1 MEKKSRKLINNTVL
15 FFIGNLGSKFIQ
27 FFLVPL
33 YTYTLSTTEYGVTDL
48 VITTINFLIPIFSI
62 QISDG
67 LLRFGMDKNENQIDV
82 INNSFKVLL
91 IGSFFSVLLSPIFSF
106 SDTLKE
112 WIFYFLIIMNLR
124 MYRDFFSIILKIQDK
139 NKLFAVDS
147 ILYTFVL
154 CICSVINLVILKM
167 KISGYFLSYV
177 IANIFSIIFIIIT
190 SRIRL
195 SDFFIKMN
203 KKLVKKIII
212 YTAPLIINS
221 ISYWITTAFDRY
233 MINWMLDQR
242 SVGLYAVASKI
253 PTILT
258 TFTGIFSQAWLISSI
273 SEYENDRDT
282 NFYVSAFM
290 NYCEISLIIC
300 AILILIIRPFMFF
313 YVSNEYFVAWK
324 YSPILILSAV
334 FSGICSFLN
343 GIYYA
348 YKRNISTTVTTIVGA
363 TVNIV
368 LNYIMI
374 PKIGIL
380 GASIATLISWFIIMV
395 LKLIYMKKF
404 ICFKVNY
411 FYLLVSVILV
421 LIEIIVLNLKNKLI
435 IYSINFTIT
444 ILIMYINRSI
454 ISKSF
459 SILKNKMKG
468 IKI

>member
-1 MEKKSRKLINNTVL
+1 MKKKSRKLINNTVL

-33 YTYTLSTTEYGVTDL
+33 YTYTLSTNEYGVTDL
-48 VITTINFLIPIFSI
+48 VMTTINFLIPIFSI

-67 LLRFGMDKNENQIDV
+67 LLRLGMDKNENQVEV

-91 IGSFFSVLLSPIFSF
+91 IGSLFSVLLLPIFSL
-106 SDTLKE
+106 SNTLKE

-139 NKLFAVDS
+139 NKLFAIDS

-154 CICSVINLVILKM
+154 CVCSVVNLVFFKM
-167 KISGYFLSYV
+167 KINGYFLSYV
-177 IANIFSIIFIIIT
+177 LANIFSIAFIIIA
-190 SRIRL
+190 SRIKL
-195 SDFFIKMN
+195 CDFFTKVN
-203 KKLVKKIII
+203 KKLVKKIIA

-242 SVGLYAVASKI
+242 NVGVYAVASKI
-253 PTILT
+253 PNILT
-258 TFTGIFSQAWLISSI
+258 TFTGVFSQAWLISSI

-282 NFYVSAFM
+282 NFYLETFM

-300 AILILIIRPFMFF
+300 ALLILVIRPFMFF

-348 YKRNISTTVTTIVGA
+348 YKRNISTTVTTIIGA

-368 LNYIMI
+368 LNCIMI

-380 GASIATLISWFIIMV
+380 GASVATLISWFIIMA
-395 LKLIYMKKF
+395 LKIFYMKKF
-404 ICFKVNY
+404 ISFKVDY
-411 FYLLVSVILV
+411 FYLLISVILI
-421 LIEIIVLNLKNKLI
+421 LMEIIVLNLANKLI
-435 IYSINFTIT
+435 MYSINFIIT
-444 ILIMYINRSI
+444 ILIMYLNRSI
-454 ISKSF
+454 ISKCF
-459 SILKNKMKG
+459 SVFKNKVKG
-468 IKI
+468 KRI